1 MVKIYPCVVI
11 PSAELAVW
19 HQEGRFQPLEGE
31 ALIEAMIKMKTH
43 VPITAT
49 SPPDCDF
56 LQKFPVGMQLPI
68 YAMSSNGGWKSV
80 VLCADVYAVVRRT
93 SSSLGGR
100 HCPTIVE
107 PYANAGGR
115 EYFLSAE
122 DPART
127 TVLGF
132 LRLRLPNSKVQ
143 ETNEKTHRMLEEVKK
158 AFPELRGAAFV
169 RELHT
174 YGQALR
180 VKDGNLSAVQHK
192 GIGRR
197 LMQEAEKIAKREGYQ
212 SVAVISGIGVRAYYR
227 DLGYRL
233 AGTYMKKRLI

>member
-1 MVKIYPCVVI
+1 MAADI
-11 PSAELAVW
+11 
-19 HQEGRFQPLEGE
+19 
-31 ALIEAMIKMKTH
+31 
-43 VPITAT
+43 VP
-49 SPPDCDF
+49 
-56 LQKFPVGMQLPI
+56 QLF
-68 YAMSSNGGWKSV
+68 
-80 VLCADVYAVVRRT
+80 
-93 SSSLGGR
+93 
-100 HCPTIVE
+100 VE

-122 DPART
+122 YPART